1 MSGYNLSTALATTT
15 TKTMALLEFENK
27 TQQIKNIIYSIIFIA
42 IVLGNLLLITAIAKI
57 EKLQTNSNVLI
68 VHLAV
73 CDIAKAVFGIALS
86 LVVANSKTYPFFR
99 VGCHL
104 IFSAATHSE
113 NAIALTLVCIA
124 CERYL
129 YISKLFVL
137 WNKTKWTITIFTIHF
152 LSFAATIPIYVFSIY
167 DSKEKTC
174 KDTFLPTITTR
185 RTYTIVLFLI
195 QYGIPLPLLVI
206 LYSMSWFKI
215 KMKNSKMIQMTE
227 EYERRMAWESA
238 RSGSIVS
245 NATYDSNVEKDI
257 HSLRYDS
264 SLLTLPIPVL
274 QKSDSFRNMKNG
286 LRYLTKPPYISRTS
300 YIRHKQT
307 ITTFKMFL
315 TIVMVFAIFSLPN
328 QIIWIVYDFY
338 NIKSWSFSTTFL
350 ILEGLQF
357 ANAVLN
363 CWIYGG
369 YSKTFRSAYKYL
381 LCYLFTYGRSAKK
394 TFYISPKKKN
404 ASFVNE
410 IHEDRQR
417 AFSNMFQDQIENFEK
432 YRHLYKFTD
441 EDSDSNDNEVFKQN
455 STRPKRTI
463 TDFISSLQSLHGIEG
478 NTNIFDTKN
487 KSIETSKK
495 DRDFRSQSVKL
506 ELLML
511 PPIIPVINASRN
523 TTSLHSKKRKISAP
537 ARHTNNI
544 AEFMLDNNFNIPTR
558 NNTGSFPK
566 GSSSNFS
573 SNIKRV

>member
-1 MSGYNLSTALATTT
+1 MRLS
-15 TKTMALLEFENK
+15 
-27 TQQIKNIIYSIIFIA
+27 
-42 IVLGNLLLITAIAKI
+42 
-57 EKLQTNSNVLI
+57 
-68 VHLAV
+68 
-73 CDIAKAVFGIALS
+73 C
-86 LVVANSKTYPFFR
+86 
-99 VGCHL
+99 
-104 IFSAATHSE
+104 
-113 NAIALTLVCIA
+113 
-124 CERYL
+124 
-129 YISKLFVL
+129 
-137 WNKTKWTITIFTIHF
+137 
-152 LSFAATIPIYVFSIY
+152 
-167 DSKEKTC
+167 
-174 KDTFLPTITTR
+174 
-185 RTYTIVLFLI
+185 
-195 QYGIPLPLLVI
+195 
-206 LYSMSWFKI
+206 
-215 KMKNSKMIQMTE
+215 
-227 EYERRMAWESA
+227 
-238 RSGSIVS
+238 
-245 NATYDSNVEKDI
+245 
-257 HSLRYDS
+257 
-264 SLLTLPIPVL
+264 
-274 QKSDSFRNMKNG
+274 
-286 LRYLTKPPYISRTS
+286 RYLTKPPYISRTS

-338 NIKSWSFSTTFL
+338 NIKSWSSSTTFL

-463 TDFISSLQSLHGIEG
+463 TDFISSLHSLHGIEG

-495 DRDFRSQSVKL
+495 DRDFRSQSVTL